1 MLLVLTL
8 SVSSFAQTTT
18 QWRTM
23 HKVKKHETLFNI
35 ANQYGLTVEELL
47 NANSEMNV
55 PGYELKKGSFICI
68 PYTKDQKEAIL
79 KKGGDLSSSV
89 SNSKGDD
96 IKGRA
101 IRVGVMLP
109 LHNADGDGRRMIE
122 YYRGLLMACD
132 SLKKDG
138 LSIEVHSWNVAADT
152 DIRMILLD
160 KAAAQCDVIFGPL
173 YSNQVKPL
181 SDFAMSHGIKL
192 IIPFSISS
200 SEVLRNRD
208 IFQIYQSVNDINDTA
223 IKKYFDR
230 FSAYHP
236 VFIDCND
243 TSSTKGIFTSG
254 LRRQLEARGISYG
267 ITNLK
272 SSELLFAKAFSRT
285 KPNVVILNTSR
296 SPELNVAFA
305 KLNGMSINI
314 PGIVISMYGY
324 TEWLMYTQYNLDNF
338 YRFDTYIPS
347 TFYYNSLSS
356 STRSF
361 EQKYMKQF
369 HSYMLSY
376 LPRFAI
382 TGFDHAY
389 YILNGIHL
397 YGKSFDGNLKLSP
410 SVPIQTPLHFSRLVN
425 GGLQNKSFMFVH
437 YKYNHTIETIKY

>member
-8 SVSSFAQTTT
+8 SVSCLAQTT

-55 PGYELKKGSFICI
+55 PGYELKKGTFICI
-68 PYTKDQKEAIL
+68 PYTKDQKEAIT
-79 KKGGDLSSSV
+79 KKGSDLNSV
-89 SNSKGDD
+89 VSKSTKDD
-96 IKGRA
+96 VKGRT

-132 SLKKDG
+132 SLKRSG
-138 LSIEVHSWNVAADT
+138 ISIDIHSWNVSAET
-152 DIRMILLD
+152 DIRIILLD
-160 KAAAQCDVIFGPL
+160 KAVAQCDVIFGPL

-181 SDFAMSHGIKL
+181 SDFAINHGIKL

-200 SEVLRNRD
+200 SEVFKNRD
-208 IFQIYQSVNDINDTA
+208 IFQIYQSVKDFNDA
-223 IKKYFDR
+223 SIKRYFDR

-243 TSSTKGIFTSG
+243 TSSTKGIFTMG
-254 LRRQLEARGISYG
+254 LRHQLEARGISYG

-272 SSELLFAKAFSRT
+272 SSEIQFAKAFSRT

-305 KLNGMSINI
+305 KLNGMLVTT
-314 PGIVISMYGY
+314 PGILISMYGY
-324 TEWLMYTQYNLDNF
+324 TEWLMYTQYDLDNF

-347 TFYYNSLSS
+347 TFYYNPLSS

-361 EQKYMKQF
+361 EQKYMNKF
-369 HSYMLSY
+369 HTGMLSS

-389 YILNGIHL
+389 YFLNGFHL
-397 YGKSFDGNLKLSP
+397 YGKNFDGNFNLSTNI
-410 SVPIQTPLHFSRLVN
+410 PIQSPLHFLRIAN
-425 GGLQNKSFMFVH
+425 GGLLNQTFMFVH